1 MKRRLALFVP
11 ALHGALLGAVLVA
24 PIPSRA
30 ADAINIGYVDMQE
43 VLEKSKLGQRAQ
55 ATLKEKFGPKQEE
68 FSKEEQSI
76 RQQQQT
82 LERDKPLMSK
92 DQIKKK
98 EDELQ
103 KAIESFQKTAGT
115 TQQELLKEQQKLG
128 QAVVGPARE
137 VIQALSKEKKMSVVF
152 ERQQAGLLYIDG
164 ALDLTK
170 EVIKRLDD
178 RAK

>member
-1 MKRRLALFVP
+1 MKQRLALFVP
-11 ALHGALLGAVLVA
+11 ALLGAVMAATA
-24 PIPSRA
+24 PSHA
-30 ADAINIGYVDMQE
+30 ADAINLGYVDMQQ

-68 FSKEEQSI
+68 FAKEEQAI
-76 RQQQQT
+76 RQQQQS

-98 EDELQ
+98 EEELQ
-103 KAIESFQKTAGT
+103 KSIEAFQKSAGA
-115 TQQELLKEQQKLG
+115 TQQELVKEQQKLG
-128 QAVVGPARE
+128 QAIVGPAQE
-137 VIQALSKEKKMSVVF
+137 VVQALSKEKKMSVVF

-164 ALDLTK
+164 GLDLTK

>member
-1 MKRRLALFVP
+1 MKRRFALFAP
-11 ALHGALLGAVLVA
+11 TLLGAAMAMATPAL
-24 PIPSRA
+24 A
-30 ADAINIGYVDMQE
+30 ADAINIGYVDMQQ

-55 ATLKEKFGPKQEE
+55 ATLKEKFGPKSEE
-68 FSKEEQSI
+68 FAKEEQAI

-98 EDELQ
+98 EEELQ

-115 TQQELLKEQQKLG
+115 TQQELAKEQQKLG
-128 QAVVGPARE
+128 QAIVGPAQE
-137 VIQALSKEKKMSVVF
+137 VVQALSKEKKMSVVF

-164 ALDLTK
+164 GLDLTK
-170 EVIKRLDD
+170 EVIKRLDE

>member
-1 MKRRLALFVP
+1 MKLRLALF
-11 ALHGALLGAVLVA
+11 AAAMAMTNAGL
-24 PIPSRA
+24 A
-30 ADAINIGYVDMQE
+30 ADALNIGYVNMQE

-55 ATLKEKFGPKQEE
+55 ETLKAKFGPKSEE
-68 FSKEEQSI
+68 FAKEEQAI

-98 EDELQ
+98 EDEL
-103 KAIESFQKTAGT
+103 KKKIEEFQKTAGA
-115 TQQELLKEQQKLG
+115 TQQELAKEQQKLG
-128 QAVVGPARE
+128 QAIVGPAQE
-137 VIQALSKEKKMSVVF
+137 VVQALSKEKKMSVVF

-164 ALDLTK
+164 GLNLTA
-170 EVIKRLDD
+170 EVIKRLDE

>member
-1 MKRRLALFVP
+1 MKRRFALLAP
-11 ALHGALLGAVLVA
+11 TLLGAAMAISTPGL
-24 PIPSRA
+24 A
-30 ADAINIGYVDMQE
+30 ADAVTIGYVDMQQ

-55 ATLKEKFGPKQEE
+55 ATLKEKFGPKSEE
-68 FSKEEQSI
+68 FAKEEQAL

-98 EDELQ
+98 EEELQ

-115 TQQELLKEQQKLG
+115 TQQELAKEQQKLG
-128 QAVVGPARE
+128 QAIVGPAQE
-137 VIQALSKEKKMSVVF
+137 VVQALSKEKKMSAVF
-152 ERQQAGLLYIDG
+152 ERQQAGLLYIDSG
-164 ALDLTK
+164 LDLTN
-170 EVIKRLDD
+170 EVIKRLDE